1 MLWLN
6 TLQSLFRCLTPPALM
21 FIPRCVWRW
30 ESSIFFPSEKYSLTL
45 FLRNYSWLFFCLFV
59 FYSFLYKTNTI
70 FPAFTRMVSQNS
82 TYIIS
87 TYKSPLLTCMFSLH
101 LQKNLVGKQILEQE
115 GRAWWYISPPL
126 PRGTFQLS
134 SVFLLIVDAHL
145 WDQSTL

>member
-1 MLWLN
+1 MFN
-6 TLQSLFRCLTPPALM
+6 TSGVDVHPQMCVKVRIFHIFSFREIQFNPFFEELLM
-21 FIPRCVWRW
+21 I
-30 ESSIFFPSEKYSLTL
+30 I
-45 FLRNYSWLFFCLFV
+45 FCLFV